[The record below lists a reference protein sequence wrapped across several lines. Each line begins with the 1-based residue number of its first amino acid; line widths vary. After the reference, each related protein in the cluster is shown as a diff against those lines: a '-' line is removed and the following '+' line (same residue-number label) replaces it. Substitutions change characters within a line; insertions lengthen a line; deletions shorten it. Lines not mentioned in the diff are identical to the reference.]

1 MSDIVDAPTE
11 DPFDAIVDTP
21 FDAALSERYLIYAMS
36 TITARSLPDLRD
48 GLKPVHRRLLWA
60 MRLLKLDPAS
70 GYKKCARVVGDVI
83 GKYHPHGDQSV
94 YDAMVRLAQTFSLRY
109 PLVDGQGNF
118 GNIDGDNAAAY
129 RYTEARLTKT
139 AIELMNG
146 LDENATDFRPTYNG
160 EDEEPEVMPGLFPNL
175 LANGASGIAVGM
187 ATSIPSHNAAEIMD
201 AAMLLIDNPQASH
214 EQLMEI
220 VRGPDF
226 ATGGVLVDS
235 PSVISAAYASGRGA
249 MRVRA
254 RFSNGW
260 QDDKKWEPTGV
271 EKLPGGTWQLVVSE
285 IPYQVQK
292 GKLIEQIA
300 QLIADK
306 KLPILDD
313 IRDESDE
320 HVRIVLV
327 PKSRNVDPE
336 DLKNALFRLTDL
348 ETRFSLNMNVLDSDR
363 TPKVMGLGEVLL
375 HWLRH
380 QIDVLVR
387 KSQHRL
393 EKIDGRLE
401 LLQGY
406 IIAFL
411 NLDRIIEI
419 IRSEDEPKPV
429 MMAEF
434 QLNDR
439 QAEAILNMRLRS
451 LRRLEEMELRRELDA
466 LEAEREDLVK
476 LIESPALQKKRLK
489 KDLSALRK
497 NYAEETALG
506 RRRTSLEEAGQ
517 AREISLE
524 AFVEREP
531 VTVIMSKRGWIKA
544 MKGHADLSARADFK
558 FKEGDGPAFAFHTQ
572 TTDKILIATA
582 NGRFYTLGADKLP
595 GARGFGEPV
604 STMIDMEAGNDIVA
618 VFPAV
623 ADGRML
629 LAATTGKGFIAR
641 ISDVIAETRKGRGVV
656 TLKPGTRLKVVRL
669 APPETADE
677 DALRDQYVAV
687 VGDNRKLVVFPMT
700 EIPEMSKGQGVTLQ
714 RYKDGGLADAICFRM
729 SEGLSWAMGGDSGRM
744 RTENDMS
751 LWRVARGAAGRL
763 PPQGF
768 PRNNQFD

>member
-1 MSDIVDAPTE
+1 MSDIVDAPAE
-11 DPFDAIVDTP
+11 DPFDAIVDAP

-129 RYTEARLTKT
+129 RYTEARLTRT

-187 ATSIPSHNAAEIMD
+187 ATSIPSHNAAEIID
-201 AAMLLIDNPQASH
+201 AAMLLIDNPQTSH
-214 EQLMEI
+214 DQLMEI

-260 QDDKKWEPTGV
+260 QDDSGWEPTGV

-380 QIDVLVR
+380 QIEVLVR

-393 EKIDGRLE
+393 EKIDARLE

-419 IRSEDEPKPV
+419 IRTEDEPKPL

-451 LRRLEEMELRRELDA
+451 LRRLEEMELRRELEA

-476 LIESPALQKKRLK
+476 LIDSSALQKKRLK

-604 STMIDMEAGNDIVA
+604 STMIDIEAGNDIVA

-641 ISDVIAETRKGRGVV
+641 ISEVIAETRKGRGVV

-669 APPETADE
+669 APPETSDE
-677 DALRDQYVAV
+677 AVLRDQYVAV

-714 RYKDGGLADAICFRM
+714 RYKDGGLADAVCFRM